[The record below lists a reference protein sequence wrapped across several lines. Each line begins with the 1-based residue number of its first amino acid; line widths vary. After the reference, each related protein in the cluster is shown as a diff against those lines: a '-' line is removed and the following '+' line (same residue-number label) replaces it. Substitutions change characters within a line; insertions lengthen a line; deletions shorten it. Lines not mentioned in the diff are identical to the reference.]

1 MYSFG
6 KEERL
11 CSKKLIDSLFQSGQ
25 RFIVFPYSV
34 HWMTCPPDSLPS
46 GIPAQALIATSKK
59 KFRHAVDRNR
69 IKRLTRECY
78 RTHKPQIYQFLN
90 SHNVTIVLSL
100 NYVHNEIFDHSTLNH
115 KFDRITDTLIQHIST
130 HLDSHPSQQS

>member
-1 MYSFG
+1 
-6 KEERL
+6 
-11 CSKKLIDSLFQSGQ
+11 
-25 RFIVFPYSV
+25 
-34 HWMTCPPDSLPS
+34 MTCPPDALPS

-130 HLDSHPSQQS
+130 HLDYHPSQQS